1 MFGLKKVAHDPYGN
15 TVCLSFG
22 AYCNPRNHDV
32 FLFDVLN
39 GYSLFSLSLSLSLS
53 SF

>member
-39 GYSLFSLSLSLSLS
+39 GYISGL
-53 SF
+53 